1 MTARWNTR
9 RRITMSDLKPEM
21 HVWTLRLWPI
31 GAIHVAVTRSQSG
44 ASLVLGIFIW
54 KLALHVSIAALD

>member
-1 MTARWNTR
+1 MD
-9 RRITMSDLKPEM
+9 DLKPEM

-44 ASLVLGIFIW
+44 AALVLGIFIW

>member
-1 MTARWNTR
+1 
-9 RRITMSDLKPEM
+9 MSDDKISTRM
-21 HVWTLRLWPI
+21 WRLRLWPI

-44 ASLVLGIFIW
+44 AALVLGIFIW